1 MARLNLLGNIGRSMD
16 IGILSA
22 IDTSDSN
29 AEDQLTDMIVDV
41 MNWAARHGLHPLE
54 AHESALLHYYAEVID
69 A

>member
-1 MARLNLLGNIGRSMD
+1 MARLNLLGNIGRSSD
-16 IGILSA
+16 IGTLSVV
-22 IDTSDSN
+22 DTLDPDT
-29 AEDQLTDMIVDV
+29 EDQLTDMIVDV